1 VTRDVA
7 RRFAIF
13 LAAVL
18 PGCALEAFF
27 GWRQI
32 SPPYLSLVENAML
45 APALAFSGTVALS
58 IEEKR
63 AAAIAAFAVAFG
75 ATAIAYLQYF
85 YAGGVIVGWLEAGT
99 PLASGYGSAWTVLA
113 WWRDKPAEFFTL
125 YAAHAAP
132 FAVLVI
138 ARRRTWRLPAQIGA
152 VVAVAGIFTLASY
165 ALARYSMPVRP
176 GRQLLPFDPLW
187 ALRFVG
193 PAMLRAV
200 LLPVAARK

>member
-13 LAAVL
+13 LAAVF

-27 GWRQI
+27 GWGQI
-32 SPPYLSLVENAML
+32 VPHYLALIENAML
-45 APALAFSGTVALS
+45 ALALAFSGTVARS

-63 AAAIAAFAVAFG
+63 AAGFITFAVAFG

-85 YAGGVIVGWLEAGT
+85 YAGGVIVGVTQAGT
-99 PLASGYGSAWTVLA
+99 PLASGYGSVWTVLG
-113 WWRDKPAEFFTL
+113 WWRDKPAEFIAL

-138 ARRRTWRLPAQIGA
+138 GRRRTWRLPAQIGA

-200 LLPVAARK
+200 LLPVAAK